1 MIYVNIMH
9 PLMDNYQNTLVL
21 TVRKFIQ
28 NIAHFYHMFDRIEQ
42 NWNFAAIFVG
52 NGFQRVKRKRLIG
65 LDMEMR
71 GLLVVQPVEKG
82 WCFFLATFTSWQ
94 VTLSYRFRLQ
104 SAMLIHARCHLPA
117 ELKNR
122 HQCDQ
127 CPKRFGTKPN
137 LMAHKRIHAGV
148 RDYTCDQCGKSF
160 VQKGNLDNHLLTHT
174 AARPYVCSTCG
185 KAFKTLV
192 RLRKHGSVHSGKV
205 IFVGFQHTLW
215 KSQL

>member
-1 MIYVNIMH
+1 M
-9 PLMDNYQNTLVL
+9 
-21 TVRKFIQ
+21 
-28 NIAHFYHMFDRIEQ
+28 A
-42 NWNFAAIFVG
+42 
-52 NGFQRVKRKRLIG
+52 
-65 LDMEMR
+65 MR
-71 GLLVVQPVEKG
+71 DHLVVLLVEKG
-82 WCFFLATFTSWQ
+82 LFTLYYFLYNIILF
-94 VTLSYRFRLQ
+94 SYRFRLQ

-148 RDYTCDQCGKSF
+148 REYTCDQCGKSF

-192 RLRKHGSVHSGKV
+192 RLRKHGSVHSGKHAKL
-205 IFVGFQHTLW
+205 F
-215 KSQL
+215 